1 MVALG
6 MKRMLPYADVVDAAL
21 DELGEHP
28 DPSTWQVITSGSAH
42 VVVDIDGRLCV
53 RIAKNPSARRS
64 LARRTEVLRRLP
76 EYSFATPRP
85 LTRVHS
91 HRGHA
96 AVALSW
102 VRGAHRWGRADGG
115 ELSSLLEQ
123 LWDTDTRS
131 FDGFLDRPGQHWG
144 GHRRRRVMLDEVVP
158 RLLPRNRELAR
169 RAIRDLAELDVVL
182 PHLVHSDLMSHNM
195 IWDGDRLAGV
205 IDWDHASLGDPAQDV
220 ATLAMSY
227 GWAPL
232 DRVLPSEITHRA
244 RLHARIMPMQ
254 SVAYTLVQD
263 LDTAQ
268 VNQAVARADEWIDTR
283 LRSLLRR

>member
-1 MVALG
+1 MVAPG
-6 MKRMLPYADVVDAAL
+6 MKRMLPFADVVDAAL
-21 DELGEHP
+21 QELGERP
-28 DPSTWQVITSGSAH
+28 DPSTWQIITSGSAH
-42 VVVDIDGRLCV
+42 VVVGIDGRLCV

-64 LARRTEVLRRLP
+64 LTRRTEVLRRLP
-76 EYSFATPRP
+76 EYTFQTPRP

-91 HRGHA
+91 RRGHA

-102 VRGAHRWGRADGG
+102 VRGEHRWGAVDPAQLG
-115 ELSSLLEQ
+115 SMLEQ
-123 LWDTDTRS
+123 LWATDTDG

-144 GHRRRRVMLDEVVP
+144 GHRRRRIMLDEVVP

-169 RAIRDLAELDVVL
+169 EAIADLAELEVAA
-182 PHLVHSDLMSHNM
+182 PHLVHSDLMGHNM
-195 IWDGDRLAGV
+195 IWAGDVLSGV

-220 ATLAMSY
+220 AALASSY
-227 GWAPL
+227 GWATL
-232 DRVLPSEITHRA
+232 EGVLAPETLHRA